1 MSLLSKDSAYVHR
14 VHRRS
19 RRRDQRSANRAA
31 TRRGRSSRSLSVQR
45 SLHGSAWRPHTRGG
59 AAPQIAGGP
68 EPGEQRRLDSFDCC
82 SRAQSP
88 CRDRAT
94 FASGGRCVGSDVRIC
109 NRRRRAICSHRLA
122 CRCDGKTA
130 LHKTRSRECTLLL
143 KTAMARP
150 RTVSPTPLSGK
161 TSPSCGHGCEPDD
174 AADEPVNLF
183 DQLVAHVT
191 KLLDGKSAPSQ
202 PMHAGR
208 RVAQAQKMS
217 PTSVISGPSGSEENA
232 ISGWKL
238 DGGPGLPISE
248 PVRQAA
254 VESAPGEECQAEVAW
269 EAEDTSWRRQRDAC
283 AGPCRN
289 TA

>member
-1 MSLLSKDSAYVHR
+1 MSTVYTAARDGEIAALQTALRQGGEDAADRFQCSALYMAARGGHTRAVELLLKSQADPNLANNGGWTPLIVAAARNHHAVIEQLLRAGADASAQTCAYVTAT
-14 VHRRS
+14 S
-19 RRRDQRSANRAA
+19 R
-31 TRRGRSSRSLSVQR
+31 T
-45 SLHGSAWRPHTRGG
+45 
-59 AAPQIAGGP
+59 
-68 EPGEQRRLDSFDCC
+68 
-82 SRAQSP
+82 
-88 CRDRAT
+88 
-94 FASGGRCVGSDVRIC
+94 
-109 NRRRRAICSHRLA
+109 ICSHRLA